1 MCGVNLV
8 GTHKEA
14 RSLGEIT
21 AFEKLNYFD
30 FFKLFQTKS
39 KNDRNVSIIERNK
52 LLIIKGAEFDSDPC
66 RKLFVVGA
74 NGV

>member
-52 LLIIKGAEFDSDPC
+52 PLDDKGAEFDSNPC

-74 NGV
+74 NRV